1 MFYDTQNELILNK
14 VTFKILD
21 SPKNLY
27 LVVRGVIPKYFKNY
41 SRLPSENIYQSA
53 FGRSSGY
60 GVDGIL
66 ISLYHMLWKHF
77 YFSSL
82 SMGMCLYIVCV
93 SRFTILNTV
102 LVTRPSDLVE
112 LVNSESRVMLL
123 YSTREEATHILS
135 AARDYKIT
143 GENYVWVVTQSVIEN
158 LQTPYQFPVGMLG
171 NLTSSSMISRPRLLK

>member
-1 MFYDTQNELILNK
+1 
-14 VTFKILD
+14 
-21 SPKNLY
+21 
-27 LVVRGVIPKYFKNY
+27 
-41 SRLPSENIYQSA
+41 
-53 FGRSSGY
+53 
-60 GVDGIL
+60 
-66 ISLYHMLWKHF
+66 
-77 YFSSL
+77 
-82 SMGMCLYIVCV
+82 MCLYTNFVY
-93 SRFTILNTV
+93 RFTILNTV

-171 NLTSSSMISRPRLLK
+171 NFTEPTTIVVL